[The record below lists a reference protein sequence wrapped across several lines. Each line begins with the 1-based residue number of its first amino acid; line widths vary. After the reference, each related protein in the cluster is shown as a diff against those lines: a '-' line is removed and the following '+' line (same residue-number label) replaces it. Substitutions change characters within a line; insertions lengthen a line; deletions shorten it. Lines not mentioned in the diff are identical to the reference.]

1 MHPYV
6 AIRCAIESRADFLVD
21 TKFMSAGLHALPCTC
36 AESHVPDTVAALR
49 PLRRYEESQAKRM
62 RLIELSRYMH
72 WRVIPRDLR
81 FAIRS
86 YLSFVWDCNE
96 KVGETEAEVTEVDG
110 GGS

>member
-1 MHPYV
+1 
-6 AIRCAIESRADFLVD
+6 
-21 TKFMSAGLHALPCTC
+21 
-36 AESHVPDTVAALR
+36 
-49 PLRRYEESQAKRM
+49 M

-96 KVGETEAEVTEVDG
+96 KVGETEAEVTRPRQRRREIRDA
-110 GGS
+110 SALLMLFIY